1 MINPDDFDFI
11 AKLVYDRSGL
21 VLTPDKSYLLE
32 SRLVPVAR
40 KHGLKSLEDLARG
53 LRARSIQLIA
63 DTVEAM
69 TTNESLFFRDTK
81 PFEQFRKLVLPRLL
95 ETRATKRSLRIWSAA
110 CSSGQEAYSL
120 AMLLCEEGA
129 RLAGWTIEIVGTDLS
144 TQMVER
150 ARAGIYSQFEV
161 QRGLPVQMLV
171 KYFKQ
176 DGDKWQIDQRLR
188 AMVKYRE
195 YNLLGDLA
203 PLGTFDVIFCRNVL
217 IYFDQATKARVLEQ
231 TARRLPPDGVL
242 FLGGAETVLGV
253 TDRFE
258 PLPGER
264 GIYRLTPP
272 SAPMSGMM
280 PLPPI
285 AMPQPA
291 MAAVAGA
298 RR

>member
-40 KHGLKSLEDLARG
+40 KHGLKGLTELASG
-53 LRARSIQLIA
+53 LRARSVPLIA

-95 ETRATKRSLRIWSAA
+95 ETRTVKRSLRIWSAA

-120 AMLLCEEGA
+120 AILLMEEGPK
-129 RLAGWTIEIVGTDLS
+129 LAGRNIEIVGTDLS

-150 ARAGIYSQFEV
+150 ARAGVYSQFEV

-171 KYFKQ
+171 KYFRQ

-195 YNLLGDLA
+195 FNLLSDLS

-217 IYFDQATKARVLEQ
+217 IYFDQATKARVLAQ

-253 TDRFE
+253 TDLFE
-258 PLPGER
+258 PVPGER
-264 GIYRLTPP
+264 GIYRVTPP
-272 SAPMSGMM
+272 APPMPSPALM
-280 PLPPI
+280 PL
-285 AMPQPA
+285 AMPMPA
-291 MAAVAGA
+291 MAAMGG

>member
-40 KHGLKSLEDLARG
+40 KHGLKGLDDLARG
-53 LRARSIQLIA
+53 LRGRSTQLIA

-69 TTNESLFFRDTK
+69 TTNESLFFRDVK
-81 PFEQFRKLVLPRLL
+81 PFEQFRKVVLPRLL
-95 ETRATKRSLRIWSAA
+95 SDARSAKRSLRIWSAA

-120 AMLLCEEGA
+120 AMLLCEEGTK
-129 RLAGWTIEIVGTDLS
+129 LDGWNIEIVGTDLS
-144 TQMVER
+144 AQMVER
-150 ARAGIYSQFEV
+150 ARAGTYSQFEV

-171 KYFKQ
+171 KYFRQ
-176 DGDKWQIDQRLR
+176 EGERWQIDARLR

-195 YNLLGDLA
+195 FNLLSDLS

-231 TARRLPPDGVL
+231 AARRLPPDGVL

-258 PLPGER
+258 PVPGER

-272 SAPMSGMM
+272 AAPMPASM

-285 AMPQPA
+285 AMPAPA
-291 MAAVAGA
+291 MAAMAG

>member
-40 KHGLKSLEDLARG
+40 KHGLKGLTELASG
-53 LRARSIQLIA
+53 LRARSAPLIA

-95 ETRATKRSLRIWSAA
+95 ETRTVKRSLRIWSAA

-120 AMLLCEEGA
+120 AILLMEEGPK
-129 RLAGWTIEIVGTDLS
+129 LAGWNIEIVGTDLS

-150 ARAGIYSQFEV
+150 ARAGVYSQFEV

-171 KYFKQ
+171 KYFRQ

-195 YNLLGDLA
+195 FNLLSDLS

-217 IYFDQATKARVLEQ
+217 IYFDQATKARVLAQ

-253 TDRFE
+253 TDLFE
-258 PLPGER
+258 PVPGER
-264 GIYRLTPP
+264 GIYRVTPP
-272 SAPMSGMM
+272 APPMPSPALM
-280 PLPPI
+280 PL
-285 AMPQPA
+285 AMPMPA
-291 MAAVAGA
+291 MAAMGG

>member
-40 KHGLKSLEDLARG
+40 RHGLNGLDELARG
-53 LRARSIQLIA
+53 LRARSAQLIS

-69 TTNESLFFRDTK
+69 TTNESLFFRDVK
-81 PFEQFRKLVLPRLL
+81 PFEQFRKVVLPRLL
-95 ETRATKRSLRIWSAA
+95 ETRGAKRSLRIWSAA

-120 AMLLCEEGA
+120 AMLLTEEGS
-129 RLAGWTIEIVGTDLS
+129 RLDGWNIEIVGTDLS
-144 TQMVER
+144 AQMVER
-150 ARAGIYSQFEV
+150 ARAGSYSQFEV

-176 DGDKWQIDQRLR
+176 EGERWQIDARLR

-195 YNLLGDLA
+195 YNLLSDLSS
-203 PLGTFDVIFCRNVL
+203 LGTFDVIFCRNVL
-217 IYFDQATKARVLEQ
+217 IYFDQATKARVLDQ
-231 TARRLPPDGVL
+231 VARRLPPDGVL

-258 PLPGER
+258 PVPGER
-264 GIYRLTPP
+264 GIYRLTPTV
-272 SAPMSGMM
+272 APIPAMM
-280 PLPPI
+280 PLASI
-285 AMPQPA
+285 AVPASPMTA
-291 MAAVAGA
+291 MAV

>member
-40 KHGLKSLEDLARG
+40 KHGLKGLDDLARG
-53 LRARSIQLIA
+53 LRARSAQLVA
-63 DTVEAM
+63 DSVEAM
-69 TTNESLFFRDTK
+69 TTNESLFFRDVK
-81 PFEQFRKLVLPRLL
+81 PFEQFRKVVLPRLL
-95 ETRATKRSLRIWSAA
+95 ETRSAKRSLRIWSAA

-120 AMLLCEEGA
+120 AMLLCEEGTK
-129 RLAGWTIEIVGTDLS
+129 LDGWNIEIVGTDLS
-144 TQMVER
+144 AQMVER
-150 ARAGIYSQFEV
+150 ARAGTYSQFEV

-171 KYFKQ
+171 KYFRQ
-176 DGDKWQIDQRLR
+176 EGERWQIDGRLR

-195 YNLLGDLA
+195 FNLLSDLS

-231 TARRLPPDGVL
+231 AARRLPPDGVL

-258 PLPGER
+258 PVPGER
-264 GIYRLTPP
+264 GIYRLAP
-272 SAPMSGMM
+272 SAAPMPAMV
-280 PLPPI
+280 PLSPI
-285 AMPQPA
+285 AMPAPA
-291 MAAVAGA
+291 MAAVAG

>member
-40 KHGLKSLEDLARG
+40 KHGLKGLTELASG
-53 LRARSIQLIA
+53 LRARSVQLIA

-95 ETRATKRSLRIWSAA
+95 ETRTAKRSLRIWSAA

-120 AMLLCEEGA
+120 AMLLMEEGPK
-129 RLAGWTIEIVGTDLS
+129 LAGWNIEIVGTDLS

-171 KYFKQ
+171 KYFRQ

-195 YNLLGDLA
+195 FNLLGDLS

-258 PLPGER
+258 PMPGER
-264 GIYRLTPP
+264 GIYRVTPP
-272 SAPMSGMM
+272 TPPMPSPALM
-280 PLPPI
+280 PL
-285 AMPQPA
+285 AMPMPA
-291 MAAVAGA
+291 MAAMGG

>member
-40 KHGLKSLEDLARG
+40 RHGLNGLDELARG
-53 LRARSIQLIA
+53 LRTRSAQLIS

-69 TTNESLFFRDTK
+69 TTNESLFFRDVK
-81 PFEQFRKLVLPRLL
+81 PFEQFRKVVLPRLL
-95 ETRATKRSLRIWSAA
+95 ETRGAKRSLRIWSAA

-120 AMLLCEEGA
+120 AMLLTEEGS
-129 RLAGWTIEIVGTDLS
+129 RLDGWNIEIVGTDLS
-144 TQMVER
+144 AQMVER
-150 ARAGIYSQFEV
+150 ARAGSYSQFEV

-176 DGDKWQIDQRLR
+176 EGERWQIDARLR

-195 YNLLGDLA
+195 YNLLSDLSS
-203 PLGTFDVIFCRNVL
+203 LGTFDVIFCRNVL
-217 IYFDQATKARVLEQ
+217 IYFDQATKARVLDQ
-231 TARRLPPDGVL
+231 VARRLPPDGVL

-258 PLPGER
+258 PVPGER
-264 GIYRLTPP
+264 GIYRLTPTV
-272 SAPMSGMM
+272 APIPAMM
-280 PLPPI
+280 PLASI
-285 AMPQPA
+285 ATPASPMTA
-291 MAAVAGA
+291 MAG

>member
-40 KHGLKSLEDLARG
+40 KHGLKGLTELASG
-53 LRARSIQLIA
+53 LRARSVQLIA

-69 TTNESLFFRDTK
+69 TTNESLFFRDAK

-95 ETRATKRSLRIWSAA
+95 ETRTVKRSLRIWSAA

-120 AMLLCEEGA
+120 AMLLMEEGPN
-129 RLAGWTIEIVGTDLS
+129 LAGWNIEIVGTDLS

-150 ARAGIYSQFEV
+150 ARAGVYSQFEV

-171 KYFKQ
+171 KYFRQ

-195 YNLLGDLA
+195 FNLLSDLS

-258 PLPGER
+258 PVPGER
-264 GIYRLTPP
+264 GIYRVTPP
-272 SAPMSGMM
+272 TPPMPSPALM
-280 PLPPI
+280 PL
-285 AMPQPA
+285 AMPIPV
-291 MAAVAGA
+291 MAAMGG